1 MRSLKMLLV
10 SLFLFVAFSWS
21 QTGTSTIRGT
31 VTDPQGRVVPGAT
44 VTLTN
49 VETNAV
55 RSTKSNDT
63 GSYVFDLI
71 TPAEYRL
78 EVQAKGFKKQV
89 VDKVQAAIGK
99 ATETNVALG
108 VGAATEVV
116 EVTSSSQE
124 ALINTQDAAL
134 GNAFNSLQ
142 ITQLPLEA
150 HNLVDL
156 LSLQPMSPEPG
167 PTSRISLWMA
177 WISITLKTQTPTY
190 PLPTTRFRLAN
201 SITTGR
207 TSPPAPCF
215 V

>member
-156 LSLQPMSPEPG
+156 LSLQPG
-167 PTSRISLWMA
+167 A
-177 WISITLKTQTPTY
+177 
-190 PLPTTRFRLAN
+190 TREGYVTGARAN
-201 SITTGR
+201 
-207 TSPPAPCF
+207 
-215 V
+215 